1 MDMYYAPAVRRGC
14 THTFSLRGRGSR
26 GIFFILHISC
36 LSHLYSI
43 DQSYIVILHFY
54 TNFMITLTLY
64 WFSKGKKGKSY
75 LLITLTFSILS
86 IRPSV
91 YFCYPSSPWT
101 QRLLIKRNEE
111 LLQQLA
117 VGDLQGFH
125 HVSQRKSSLSLWF
138 ERKALGKEGSFCQ
151 KSW

>member
-26 GIFFILHISC
+26 GIFFHLAYFLFISFVFNRLVLHCNPTFLYQFYDHFNTSLVFKREKGKIILTD
-36 LSHLYSI
+36 YT
-43 DQSYIVILHFY
+43 DFFNTFY
-54 TNFMITLTLY
+54 TPLSVF
-64 WFSKGKKGKSY
+64 
-75 LLITLTFSILS
+75 LLSF
-86 IRPSV
+86 
-91 YFCYPSSPWT
+91 PWT